1 MCWRLAPSDYSRS
14 RSSRPKRPVV
24 EPPRR
29 IARSLQENPAMT
41 IAGRR
46 TTHYDQIELLIL
58 LTLCELFPHASRR
71 RTASSRPAPA
81 LAARTSGPGGAAAPC
96 CKQSCAL
103 RSFRAGIARAEPG
116 CLAQDTRTPSVLR
129 LDAGHAAEPDRA
141 SAADLCLAQ
150 WRAGEVLCRQL
161 LDGSRGAHALQ
172 RAVPPGCVACPAR
185 HQELGGQPQSGG

>member
-14 RSSRPKRPVV
+14 RSSRRKRPVV

-41 IAGRR
+41 IAGRS

-58 LTLCELFPHASRR
+58 LTRCELFPHASRR
-71 RTASSRPAPA
+71 RTASSQAAPA
-81 LAARTSGPGGAAAPC
+81 LAARTSRPGVGGAPF

-161 LDGSRGAHALQ
+161 FDDSRGAHALQ
-172 RAVPPGCVACPAR
+172 RAVPPGCVPCAAP
-185 HQELGGQPQSGG
+185 P